1 MCPEN
6 EPLKCVLQA
15 NRIKLTMLVLFQIPV
30 FAYFALKIITSAED
44 IVLRCK
50 TESTCKVLVFAYLL
64 CRSATDRIEIE
75 VVASEDVQDTKNQV
89 CTNEVKR

>member
-15 NRIKLTMLVLFQIPV
+15 NRIKLTMLVLFQFPV
-30 FAYFALKIITSAED
+30 FAHFALKIITSAED

-50 TESTCKVLVFAYLL
+50 TESTCKVLVFAYLVCAEVRL
-64 CRSATDRIEIE
+64 IALKSKWWRVKMYRIPKTRF
-75 VVASEDVQDTKNQV
+75 VRMK
-89 CTNEVKR
+89 